1 MPERGRRRRPVLRD
15 ELVNLSHGAGGKAT
29 RDLVEVLFLEELRN
43 EALAPLGDSAVLAP
57 ADGRLALTTDGY
69 VAELDGGLTLAA
81 LAERLGRPLATVAPL
96 TRGDTPEGPPPAL
109 VAEVFAAEPGA
120 AVVLADGATVILAQ
134 IGAVE
139 PFDPAAADSVP
150 VVEAIE
156 QQFDDQAADDVL
168 TSFVAA
174 IRDGAGV
181 SVNQAL
187 VESTLARFP

>member
-1 MPERGRRRRPVLRD
+1 M
-15 ELVNLSHGAGGKAT
+15 
-29 RDLVEVLFLEELRN
+29 
-43 EALAPLGDSAVLAP
+43 
-57 ADGRLALTTDGY
+57 
-69 VAELDGGLTLAA
+69 
-81 LAERLGRPLATVAPL
+81 
-96 TRGDTPEGPPPAL
+96 
-109 VAEVFAAEPGA
+109 
-120 AVVLADGATVILAQ
+120 VLADGATVILAQ

-139 PFDPAAADSVP
+139 PFDPAAADSAP

-187 VESTLARFP
+187 RRVDARALPVMQLFPAFDDFAADFDAGRNQVIWTRLVADLDTPVVADAEADRGAQGQLPARERHRRRGARPLLDHGDEARPDLGVPRHRRPGQPLGPLRPRGLDRRPTPTR